1 MLSISDIQSII
12 NPYKNTMPSD
22 DFRMINTWAEY
33 KDEPEKKLND
43 RTLDY
48 LCYEI
53 EVINPATG
61 ERIHVYKAIK
71 FLRITRLP
79 KSAKQ

>member
-33 KDEPEKKLND
+33 KDEPEKKHTA
-43 RTLDY
+43 RSMH
-48 LCYEI
+48 
-53 EVINPATG
+53 P
-61 ERIHVYKAIK
+61 
-71 FLRITRLP
+71 
-79 KSAKQ
+79 